1 MARAAGGTSQ
11 RLKPAF
17 AIVLSRLRIPP
28 LAAAVPSMLPVVFIV
43 ISPDTYGFHVNKPL
57 QHAKL
62 FRKNDTQKTFHPS
75 MRIART
81 TGRASGFRRSTS
93 FAMFIV
99 IAASLPRRMSDL
111 QRREITRSRGSF
123 APPVQGVRWCFG
135 RVSSIGP
142 DLNGS

>member
-62 FRKNDTQKTFHPS
+62 FRKNDTQKTFHRP
-75 MRIART
+75 RC
-81 TGRASGFRRSTS
+81 ASREPPAEPADFAVPHRSPCS
-93 FAMFIV
+93 
-99 IAASLPRRMSDL
+99 
-111 QRREITRSRGSF
+111 
-123 APPVQGVRWCFG
+123 
-135 RVSSIGP
+135 
-142 DLNGS
+142 